1 MVRVR
6 EMRTQTLRV
15 KSYSDLVLVNILSA
29 LLIVAIFF
37 FPNSSVRIPLGLPF
51 ILFFPGYMLSCA
63 LFPRNKDLD
72 IVERLALCPG
82 LSIAVTPLIGLA
94 LNYTAFGITLFS
106 VAFSLFSFLF
116 LMSAVAVYRR
126 STISPRDVFTPLSQM
141 SISGC
146 FERVKE
152 NFIKSDD
159 TNRLI
164 KIIAIIAFIFVT
176 LTLIVITKTPP
187 ASGYELSIYYAYPW
201 YFWVFICIS
210 INSGILILLHQAFSE
225 QKSNWWLMG
234 LCIVILSDAIFLGLP
249 LFRGYFIFPKGD
261 ALTHLGMMKDILT
274 TGSIGNY
281 NYYPTVHLLGVSL
294 LDITGLSRGAVTNL
308 LFGLWTIIY
317 LLNMY
322 LLSTVVANNRGQALL
337 ITAFAC
343 PLVFSHVHVLI
354 HPALLSLFMI
364 PLLLYFYHKSEKS
377 QSTRLECAVV
387 LILLT
392 FSITFTHPVTCLFVI
407 MVLLTF
413 NLSKLLYPQIVNRKE
428 FALENNVST
437 SRNYNIPLIM
447 FAIFFMWYFSYAAI
461 AGSFKKVHDFL
472 VYGGRMSVYESHIS
486 RLAWSGVTTSQT
498 IELFIYRYGAMCIY
512 LIIAGIS
519 VAILLR
525 ASLCRNT
532 PQGSINFTYSILFIV
547 ALAASAFSLW
557 GFTGEFEP
565 WRIVRFTLLMAP
577 IVSGLAIYGLIRG
590 DRQHQHKLNKV
601 KLGRKGIIS
610 ITVILILAVSVLS
623 IFNVYGSPRIITAN
637 WQVSKME
644 IDGTEWFSNH
654 QDRDLHM
661 AYMGSKLKRFVHL
674 NFGVQ
679 TCPPA
684 KRVRPHPSIIPS
696 HFGYEGNSTIAE
708 TFNYEDCYLL
718 SCEAGRINI
727 QLTPENVRSKAQQ
740 YTEEDFAKLSADST
754 VVPIYANGEFEVWR
768 VYGK

>member
-1 MVRVR
+1 MERVR

-15 KSYSDLVLVNILSA
+15 KSYSDLVLVTILSA
-29 LLIVAIFF
+29 LLVVVIAY
-37 FPNSSVRIPLGLPF
+37 FPDSSVRSPFGLPF
-51 ILFFPGYMLSCA
+51 ILFFPGYMLICA
-63 LFPRNKDLD
+63 LFPRNKDWE
-72 IVERLALCPG
+72 IVERLALCLA
-82 LSIAVTPLIGLA
+82 LSVAITPLIGLA
-94 LNYTAFGITLFS
+94 LNYTVFGITLYS
-106 VAFSLFSFLF
+106 VTFSLFLF
-116 LMSAVAVYRR
+116 ILLMSAVAVYRR
-126 STISPRDVFTPLSQM
+126 RTISAEEAFAPLSPM
-141 SISGC
+141 SISRC

-164 KIIAIIAFIFVT
+164 KIISIIAFIFIT
-176 LTLIVITKTPP
+176 LTLIVITNTPP

-249 LFRGYFIFPKGD
+249 FFRGYFIFPKGD
-261 ALTHLGMMKDILT
+261 ALTHLGMMKDILI

-281 NYYPTVHLLGVSL
+281 NFYPTVHLLGVSL

-308 LFGLWTIIY
+308 LFGFWTIIY

-322 LLSTVVANNRGQALL
+322 LLSTVVANYRGQALL

-343 PLVFSHVHVLI
+343 PLVFSHIHVLI

-392 FSITFTHPVTCLFVI
+392 FSIAFTHPVTCLFVI

-428 FALENNVST
+428 FALESSVST

-447 FAIFFMWYFSYAAI
+447 LAVFFMWYFSYAYI
-461 AGSFKKVHDFL
+461 TGSFKKVHDFL
-472 VYGGRMSVYESHIS
+472 VYGGRMSVYEGHIS

-525 ASLCRNT
+525 ASLSRNT

-547 ALAASAFSLW
+547 ALATSAFSLW
-557 GFTGEFEP
+557 GFTGEGEP
-565 WRIVRFTLLMAP
+565 WRIIRFTLLMVP
-577 IVSGLAIYGLIRG
+577 IVSGLAIYGLVRG
-590 DRQHQHKLNKV
+590 DRQHQHKLKQ
-601 KLGRKGIIS
+601 KQKEIIS
-610 ITVILILAVSVLS
+610 ITIILILAVSVLS

-644 IDGTEWFSNH
+644 IDGTEWFGNH
-654 QDRDLHM
+654 QDGDIHM
-661 AYMGSKLKRFVHL
+661 AYMGSKVKRFVHL

-696 HFGYEGNSTIAE
+696 HFGYDGNSTIAE
-708 TFNYEDCYLL
+708 TFNYEDWYLL

-727 QLTPENVRSKAQQ
+727 QLTPKNIQSKAHQ
-740 YTEEDFAKLSADST
+740 YTEADFAKLSADSA
-754 VVPIYANGEFEVWR
+754 VAPIYANGEFEVWL